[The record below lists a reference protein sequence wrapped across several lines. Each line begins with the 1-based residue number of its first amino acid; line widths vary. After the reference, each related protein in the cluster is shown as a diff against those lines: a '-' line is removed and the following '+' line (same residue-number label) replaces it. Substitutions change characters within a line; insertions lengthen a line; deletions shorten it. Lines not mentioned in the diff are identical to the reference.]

1 MTKHTVAQFC
11 AIAAVVTLPSL
22 SFAGTAAKCKDKKCC
37 DKAAQTL
44 SESAFS
50 ADLGLNVVTSYYNRG
65 VLQTNHAATIQP
77 YVNVGFTAYQGDGI
91 INKVAFG
98 LGVSQSYTNPGFL
111 KFSGRQNNGNN
122 KALFDETLTP
132 SFSLSFGKFTLT
144 ESYIFRNFP
153 NTTFGTL
160 GVQDAQAISSRL
172 SFDDSDYLGAFALHP
187 SFTWVKE
194 TVGKLSALG
203 SDKDKQGSY
212 YEASIAPST
221 ALGAVTVTL
230 PITAGFGSNGFYQK
244 DGYGYLSAGLN
255 LGYILPVSKRYGT
268 WTATAGAT
276 YYNLNRSTVASNTT
290 IGSAHNDVVG
300 SFGLGVA
307 F

>member
-50 ADLGLNVVTSYYNRG
+50 ADLGVNVVTSYYNRG

-77 YVNVGFTAYQGDGI
+77 YVNLGLTAYQGDGI

-98 LGVSQSYTNPGFL
+98 LGISQSYTNPTFL
-111 KFSGRQNNGNN
+111 KFGGIQNNGNN
-122 KALFDETLTP
+122 KALFDETITP

-153 NTTFGTL
+153 NTALSAFA
-160 GVQDAQAISSRL
+160 QDAQAISSKL

-194 TVGKLSALG
+194 TAGKLSALVPN
-203 SDKDKQGSY
+203 KDELGSY

-221 ALGAVTVTL
+221 AVGPVTVTL

-255 LGYILPVSKRYGT
+255 LGYILPVAKRYGT

-276 YYNLNRSTVASNTT
+276 YYNLNRSAVDSNTT
-290 IGSAHNDVVG
+290 VGTAHNDVVG